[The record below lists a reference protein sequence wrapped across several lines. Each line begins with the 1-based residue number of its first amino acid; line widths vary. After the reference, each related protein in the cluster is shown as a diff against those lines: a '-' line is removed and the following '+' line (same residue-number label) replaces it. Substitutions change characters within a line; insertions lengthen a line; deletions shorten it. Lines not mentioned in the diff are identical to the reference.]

1 MSQLQKLHSQ
11 AGWRKKFAATLTA
24 TTFTLAGGFFAAG
37 STAQAA
43 DGSLPADP
51 FGSSF
56 GSSFGSEFGSSFDAA
71 LGSSAQP
78 EERGFDLQSHRGGRG
93 EWTEESAYAFE
104 QSLKLDVTTLELDI
118 VLAEDNTPLVWH
130 DPSIQADKCSDT
142 EPATPND
149 PEFPYVGKL
158 VHELNWAQLQ
168 TLTCDKVLAGF
179 PNAAPVDGNKLIQL
193 QTVFDIAK
201 PDPAVR
207 FNIETKIEAEKRE
220 DSATPQEFVDTIVP
234 IIQKNGAV
242 DRSAIQSF
250 DWRSLPLARAAAP
263 GLDIVALYDETT
275 WVPNSVWT
283 GSVDYV
289 AVDGD
294 LVKAAQQLDVDVL
307 SPNYRLVT
315 KENVAKAQEAGL
327 QVIPW
332 TVNSEADINQIID
345 TGVDGLITDYPT
357 RASKILKDR
366 GITVA

>member
-1 MSQLQKLHSQ
+1 MESLSRFEHGVGHKTNAPSPLVCAGAAVIVPAIVGSTPTSSAAPAMGLDPSERPTAPAPTTEAAAGDEQYTMSCTQVIHVGDSTSIGMFST
-11 AGWRKKFAATLTA
+11 AMVGDPTETA
-24 TTFTLAGGFFAAG
+24 TA
-37 STAQAA
+37 
-43 DGSLPADP
+43 
-51 FGSSF
+51 
-56 GSSFGSEFGSSFDAA
+56 
-71 LGSSAQP
+71 
-78 EERGFDLQSHRGGRG
+78 
-93 EWTEESAYAFE
+93 
-104 QSLKLDVTTLELDI
+104 
-118 VLAEDNTPLVWH
+118 
-130 DPSIQADKCSDT
+130 
-142 EPATPND
+142 ND

-179 PNAAPVDGNKLIQL
+179 PDAASVDGNKLIQL

-201 PDPAVR
+201 ADPAVR

-250 DWRSLPLARAAAP
+250 DWRTLPLARAAAP

-283 GSVDYV
+283 GSVDYA

-294 LVKAAQQLDVDVL
+294 LVKGAQQLDVDVL